1 MWLKLPHCFDF
12 VYTCGSKYKLY
23 FSALLSALS
32 AVLSREVRFVRSSLS
47 TSVQHSGLQGQPFP
61 TTHFCM
67 AIIDRYTQF
76 FSQYKMVLLLQQY
89 FILIEKLRISID
101 ICHTKMGSWKWR
113 TLYIDHD
120 RVCVRYV
127 YLYVCSFWDK
137 NGIAKSRPTM
147 HFLPNYCE

>member
-1 MWLKLPHCFDF
+1 MTLCTL
-12 VYTCGSKYKLY
+12 VALNTNYTFLLY
-23 FSALLSALS
+23 F
-32 AVLSREVRFVRSSLS
+32 
-47 TSVQHSGLQGQPFP
+47 QPFQLCFLERCVLLGAVFRHQCS
-61 TTHFCM
+61 TVVYRVNHFQLPIF
-67 AIIDRYTQF
+67 AWQLLNIDRYTQF